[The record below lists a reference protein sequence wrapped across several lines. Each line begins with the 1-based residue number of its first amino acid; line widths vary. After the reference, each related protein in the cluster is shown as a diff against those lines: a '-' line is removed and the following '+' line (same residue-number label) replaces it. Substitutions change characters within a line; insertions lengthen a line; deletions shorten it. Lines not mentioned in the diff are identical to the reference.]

1 MPATSGKHGT
11 GETSRLR
18 RRASVVL
25 EVLHGPLVLL
35 GGRSAAERPQVSSL
49 AGARVGLVR
58 VEAVFA
64 GIEFA
69 DHGDL
74 LLLAAGPYGSL

>member
-1 MPATSGKHGT
+1 
-11 GETSRLR
+11 
-18 RRASVVL
+18 
-25 EVLHGPLVLL
+25 
-35 GGRSAAERPQVSSL
+35 
-49 AGARVGLVR
+49 VR